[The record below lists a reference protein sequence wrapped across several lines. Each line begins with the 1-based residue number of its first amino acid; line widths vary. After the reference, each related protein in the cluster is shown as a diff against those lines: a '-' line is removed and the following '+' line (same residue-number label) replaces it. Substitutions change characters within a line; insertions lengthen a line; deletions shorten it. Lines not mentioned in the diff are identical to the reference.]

1 MAAYLFTFRVLR
13 EKMENKEVVEEKDMS
28 YV

>member
-13 EKMENKEVVEEKDMS
+13 EKMGNKEVVEEKDMS